1 MASSSS
7 TTSAAPAPATA
18 TALTTAA
25 ASRPAKATV
34 TLRPAT
40 QADIPALASISD
52 AACKADSHTQLKASI
67 RGDDDFPKG
76 MQDALK
82 AWIGHPKV
90 DVLVAEDATSGGPV
104 GWVGWVRRGFAGD
117 TDLPLDGPDEE
128 PRPATF
134 FTESEHKQKTIDDLG
149 ELTNASMNHW
159 VKRFM
164 PDGCKCRFL
173 CTYVVHPD
181 HQGRGIG
188 SSLMKWGTEKADR
201 EPGVYCWVQS
211 SMGGQKA
218 FERQGFREVG
228 QARGEH
234 DGEADGEDAQAAGH
248 HEGEGDA
255 ADGGDKALWEMWCQY
270 IMVL

>member
-1 MASSSS
+1 MASSPS

-18 TALTTAA
+18 TAPTTAA

-40 QADIPALASISD
+40 EADIPALASISD
-52 AACKADSHTQLKASI
+52 AACKTDSHTQLKASI

-82 AWIGHPKV
+82 AWIAHPKV
-90 DVLVAEDATSGGPV
+90 DVIVAERDGGPV

-128 PRPATF
+128 PQPETF
-134 FTESEHKQKTIDDLG
+134 FTDAEQKQRTKTIDDLG

-164 PDGCKCRFL
+164 PEGCKCRFL
-173 CTYVVHPD
+173 CTYVVSPE
-181 HQGRGIG
+181 HQGRGVG
-188 SSLMKWGTEKADR
+188 SALMKWGTDKADR

-228 QARGEH
+228 RLEAELDEFAGGVKPGGKLAGVTGSEEFWGRYSWVYMRRDAR
-234 DGEADGEDAQAAGH
+234 A
-248 HEGEGDA
+248 
-255 ADGGDKALWEMWCQY
+255 
-270 IMVL
+270 

>member
-1 MASSSS
+1 MASSPS

-18 TALTTAA
+18 TAPTTAA

-40 QADIPALASISD
+40 EADIPALASISD
-52 AACKADSHTQLKASI
+52 AACKTDSHTQLKASI

-76 MQDALK
+76 MQDALQ
-82 AWIGHPKV
+82 AWIAHPKV
-90 DVLVAEDATSGGPV
+90 DVIVAENPTNGGPV

-128 PRPATF
+128 PQPETF
-134 FTESEHKQKTIDDLG
+134 FTDAEQKQRTKTIDDLG

-164 PDGCKCRFL
+164 PEGCKCRFL

-181 HQGRGIG
+181 HQRRGIG
-188 SSLMKWGTEKADR
+188 SALMKWGTDKADR

-228 QARGEH
+228 RL
-234 DGEADGEDAQAAGH
+234 EADLDEF
-248 HEGEGDA
+248 
-255 ADGGDKALWEMWCQY
+255 ADGVKPGGKLASVTGSEEFWGRYSWVYMRRDARA
-270 IMVL
+270 